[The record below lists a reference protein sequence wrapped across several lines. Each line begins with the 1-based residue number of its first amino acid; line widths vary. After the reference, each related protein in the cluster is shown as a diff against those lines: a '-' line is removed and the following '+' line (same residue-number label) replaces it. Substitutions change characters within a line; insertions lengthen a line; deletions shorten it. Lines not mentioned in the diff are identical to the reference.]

1 MSAGIT
7 FAEAIQARMPGRVRC
22 LPTFILD
29 ADQPT
34 TIGLGDTFVG
44 GFLASLAG
52 ATVMGGD

>member
-1 MSAGIT
+1 
-7 FAEAIQARMPGRVRC
+7 MPGQVRC

-52 ATVMGGD
+52 ATVIGRD